1 MPARFSEKLFKP
13 IKLTHSSVK
22 GMLPASDFF
31 GDKTSCFFDKIFG
44 KFYFSSVNL
53 INFADFWKTWP
64 IVYFTKLEK
73 KNPVASLKHVLF
85 GDIFKKNC
93 LGMLSHIQ

>member
-1 MPARFSEKLFKP
+1 MPARFSKKLFKP

-31 GDKTSCFFDKIFG
+31 GDKTCFFNKKIG
-44 KFYFSSVNL
+44 KIYFSSVNL
-53 INFADFWKTWP
+53 INFADF
-64 IVYFTKLEK
+64 LETLANCLFHKIGK

-85 GDIFKKNC
+85 GDIFKKIC
-93 LGMLSHIQ
+93 VGMLSHIQ